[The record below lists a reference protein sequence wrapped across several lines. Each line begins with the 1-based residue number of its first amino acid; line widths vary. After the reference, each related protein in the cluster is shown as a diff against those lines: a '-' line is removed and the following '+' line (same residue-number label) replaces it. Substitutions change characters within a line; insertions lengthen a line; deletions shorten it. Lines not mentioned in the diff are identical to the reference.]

1 MDIECIN
8 TVSSDLINMSET
20 LPIRLSDSASQLR
33 INTTIQTI
41 TDTVS
46 SLEANDLY
54 RFSLKGRSS
63 FNLTLDSL
71 SADADVKL
79 IQDKNANGK
88 FDKGETIAYSN
99 NGGKL
104 AESISTDLAA
114 GNYYVEVYPY
124 GNIQTNYR
132 LSVSAVPF
140 DSAGNTFNDA
150 REVAV
155 DSQGK
160 SISDWVGKLDSD
172 DYYRFNLAG
181 TSEFKVV
188 VDGLSADA
196 DLRLLSSQGNI
207 LASSVNIGTASE
219 LIAQTL
225 EAGTYYLQ
233 VNSYSNSETFYNLD
247 VSASSLS
254 QITSNK
260 GDRQSIPTSIG
271 NEAIAAAVQVSP
283 IPTSSPIPQSAEG
296 KRSQVG
302 TLRADT
308 FTFQSGYSRT
318 IFSGNG
324 NFDYGSGARDLI
336 DLSQFASTSAAF
348 NYATNPN
355 GGIAYNSGN
364 GNRIFDALTLGDGS
378 EILFEGIE
386 AIKFADTTINLSVN
400 PNDPQFSKQ
409 WNLHGMGVHNAWR
422 FTKGTDNVM
431 IGIQDTGLGT
441 NSSGKIH
448 SDLRKTDFI
457 GKNYLDEW
465 GDFSHGTLVQGSI
478 AAKSNNKKGGAGI
491 NWNSDL
497 MHVDVVGEDALDYNL
512 ATATQAMIDKAN
524 AQGKRLVVNIS
535 LAGGYSVEFE
545 QLIADNQDKALFVI
559 AAGNGDSNKIASPA
573 DLAAKYGN
581 VVAVGSSWGTQDWYG
596 NAKTPGERVS
606 YDNWWGSNYGKGLTV
621 TAPSEFVT
629 TSADRNDSGKFDF
642 GYNEKFNGTSASTAN
657 VSGVASLV
665 WSVNSNLSAGQ
676 VKAIISE
683 TAFDLGKKGYDEAY
697 GNGFINADAA
707 VRRALAI
714 ARGFA

>member
-271 NEAIAAAVQVSP
+271 NEAVTAAVQVSP
-283 IPTSSPIPQSAEG
+283 IPTSSPIPQSGEG

-535 LAGGYSVEFE
+535 LAGGYSAEFE

>member
-20 LPIRLSDSASQLR
+20 VPIRLSDSASQLR

-46 SLEANDLY
+46 SLSANDLY
-54 RFSLKGRSS
+54 HFSLKGRSS

-88 FDKGETIAYSN
+88 FDRGETIAYSN
-99 NGGKL
+99 NGSKL
-104 AESISTDLAA
+104 AESIRTDLAA
-114 GNYYVEVYPY
+114 GNYYIEVYPY
-124 GNIQTNYR
+124 GNIKTNYR

-140 DSAGNTFNDA
+140 DSAGNTFNNA
-150 REVAV
+150 REVSV
-155 DSQGK
+155 DSQTK

-172 DYYRFNLAG
+172 DYYKFNLAG
-181 TSEFKVV
+181 TSEFKVA

-247 VSASSLS
+247 LSASALL

-260 GDRQSIPTSIG
+260 GDRQLIPTSVE
-271 NEAIAAAVQVSP
+271 NEAVTAANQVSP
-283 IPTSSPIPQSAEG
+283 IPTSAAIPQSANG
-296 KRSQVG
+296 TRSQAG

-308 FTFQSGYSRT
+308 FTFESGYSRT

-324 NFDYGSGARDLI
+324 NFDYGSGARDLM

-386 AIKFADTTINLSVN
+386 AIKFADTTINLSIT
-400 PNDPQFSKQ
+400 PNDPKFSKQ
-409 WNLHGMGVHNAWR
+409 SNLHGMGVHNAWR

-441 NSSGKIH
+441 DSSGKIH
-448 SDLRKTDFI
+448 SDLRKPDFI

-465 GDFSHGTLVQGSI
+465 GNFSHGTLVLGSI
-478 AAKSNNKKGGAGI
+478 AAKSNNKTGGAGI
-491 NWNSDL
+491 NWKSDL
-497 MHVDVVGEDALDYNL
+497 MLVDVVGEDALDYNL
-512 ATATQAMIDKAN
+512 ANATQAMIDKAN
-524 AQGKRLVVNIS
+524 AQGKRLVVNLS
-535 LAGGYSVEFE
+535 LAGGYSAEFE

-559 AAGNGDSNKIASPA
+559 ASGNDNSNKIASPA

-581 VVAVGSSWGTQDWYG
+581 VMAVGFFLG
-596 NAKTPGERVS
+596 NSR
-606 YDNWWGSNYGKGLTV
+606 
-621 TAPSEFVT
+621 
-629 TSADRNDSGKFDF
+629 
-642 GYNEKFNGTSASTAN
+642 
-657 VSGVASLV
+657 LV
-665 WSVNSNLSAGQ
+665 W
-676 VKAIISE
+676 
-683 TAFDLGKKGYDEAY
+683 
-697 GNGFINADAA
+697 
-707 VRRALAI
+707 
-714 ARGFA
+714 

>member
-260 GDRQSIPTSIG
+260 GDKRSLMPSALRQSIPTSIG
-271 NEAIAAAVQVSP
+271 NEAVTAAVQVSP

-535 LAGGYSVEFE
+535 LAGGYSAEFE

-559 AAGNGDSNKIASPA
+559 AAGNGDSNKIASPRRF
-573 DLAAKYGN
+573 
-581 VVAVGSSWGTQDWYG
+581 S
-596 NAKTPGERVS
+596 GEIR
-606 YDNWWGSNYGKGLTV
+606 
-621 TAPSEFVT
+621 
-629 TSADRNDSGKFDF
+629 
-642 GYNEKFNGTSASTAN
+642 
-657 VSGVASLV
+657 
-665 WSVNSNLSAGQ
+665 
-676 VKAIISE
+676 
-683 TAFDLGKKGYDEAY
+683 
-697 GNGFINADAA
+697 
-707 VRRALAI
+707 
-714 ARGFA
+714 

>member
-1 MDIECIN
+1 
-8 TVSSDLINMSET
+8 MSET
-20 LPIRLSDSASQLR
+20 VPIKLLDSASQLR

-46 SLEANDLY
+46 SFEANDLY
-54 RFSLKGRSS
+54 SFSLKGRSS
-63 FNLTLDSL
+63 FNLTLDGL

-88 FDKGETIAYSN
+88 FDQGETIADSN

-104 AESISTDLAA
+104 AESIHTDLAA
-114 GNYYVEVYPY
+114 GTYYIEVYPY
-124 GNIQTNYR
+124 GNIETNYR

-140 DSAGNTFNDA
+140 DSAGNTFDNA

-155 DSQGK
+155 DPLSK
-160 SISDWVGKLDSD
+160 SISDWVGELDSD

-181 TSEFKVV
+181 TSDFKVV
-188 VDGLSADA
+188 VDGLTADA
-196 DLRLLSSQGNI
+196 DLWLLSSQGNI
-207 LASSVNIGTASE
+207 LRSSVNIGTALE
-219 LIAQTL
+219 EITQTL
-225 EAGTYYLQ
+225 EAGTYY
-233 VNSYSNSETFYNLD
+233 VKVTSHSNSETFYDLD
-247 VSASSLS
+247 LSASLS

-260 GDRQSIPTSIG
+260 GDDRQRNPTSVNTEAVSAVSQVLSSIPTS
-271 NEAIAAAVQVSP
+271 A
-283 IPTSSPIPQSAEG
+283 TIPQSANG
-296 KRSQVG
+296 TRSQAG

-308 FTFQSGYSRT
+308 FTFESGYSRT

-324 NFDYGSGARDLI
+324 NVDYGSGARDFI
-336 DLSQFASTSAAF
+336 DLSLFASTSAAF
-348 NYATNPN
+348 NYATDPN

-386 AIKFADTTINLSVN
+386 AIKFADTTINLSVT
-400 PNDPQFSKQ
+400 PNDPEFSKQ

-422 FTKGTDNVM
+422 FTTGTDNVM

-441 NSSGKIH
+441 DSSGKIH
-448 SDLRKTDFI
+448 PDLRQADFI
-457 GKNYLDEW
+457 GQNYLDEW
-465 GDFSHGTLVQGSI
+465 GNFSHGTLVQGSI
-478 AAKSNNKKGGAGI
+478 AAKSNNNQGGAGI

-497 MHVDVVGEDALDYNL
+497 MLVDVVGEDALDYNL

-524 AQGKRLVVNIS
+524 VEGKRLVVNLS

-559 AAGNGDSNKIASPA
+559 ASGNDNSNSIANPA
-573 DLAAKYGN
+573 DLALKYSN

-606 YDNWWGSNYGKGLTV
+606 YDNWWGSNYGDGLTV
-621 TAPSEFVT
+621 TAPSEFLT
-629 TSADRNDSGKFDF
+629 TSASRNESGQFVF
-642 GYNEKFNGTSASTAN
+642 GYNDKFNGTSASTAN

-665 WSVNSNLSAGQ
+665 WSVNSALSAGQ
-676 VKAIISE
+676 IKAIISE
-683 TAFDLGKKGYDEAY
+683 TAYDLGDKGYDAFY

>member
-1 MDIECIN
+1 
-8 TVSSDLINMSET
+8 MSET
-20 LPIRLSDSASQLR
+20 VPIKLSDSASQLR
-33 INTTIQTI
+33 INTNIQTFD
-41 TDTVS
+41 DTVS
-46 SLEANDLY
+46 SFEANDLY
-54 RFSLKGRSS
+54 RFSLEGRSS
-63 FNLTLDSL
+63 FNLTLDGL

-104 AESISTDLAA
+104 TESIRADLDK
-114 GNYYVEVYPY
+114 GNYYIEVYPY
-124 GNIQTNYR
+124 GNIETNYR

-140 DSAGNTFNDA
+140 DSAGNTFDNA

-155 DSQGK
+155 DSRAK
-160 SISDWVGKLDSD
+160 SISDWVGKLDSE

-181 TSEFKVV
+181 TSDFKVV

-225 EAGTYYLQ
+225 EAGTYYIK

-247 VSASSLS
+247 LSASLS

-260 GDRQSIPTSIG
+260 SDRQLIPTSVATEVVNAG
-271 NEAIAAAVQVSP
+271 VSQVLSP
-283 IPTSSPIPQSAEG
+283 IPTSAPIPQSANG
-296 KRSQVG
+296 TRSQAG

-308 FTFQSGYSRT
+308 FTFESGYSRT

-324 NFDYGSGARDLI
+324 NVDYGSGVRDLI

-348 NYATNPN
+348 NYATDPN

-386 AIKFADTTINLSVN
+386 AIKFADTTINLSVT
-400 PNDPQFSKQ
+400 PNDPLFNQQ

-422 FTKGTDNVM
+422 FTKGSDNVM

-441 NSSGKIH
+441 NSSGNIH
-448 SDLRKTDFI
+448 PDLRQADFI

-465 GDFSHGTLVQGSI
+465 GNFSHGTLVQGSI

-497 MHVDVVGEDALDYNL
+497 MLVDVVGEDALDYNL

-524 AQGKRLVVNIS
+524 AQGKRLVVNLS

-559 AAGNGDSNKIASPA
+559 ASGNDNSNKIANPA
-573 DLAAKYGN
+573 DLAVKYSN

-606 YDNWWGSNYGKGLTV
+606 YDNWWGSNYGNGLTV

-629 TSADRNDSGKFDF
+629 TSANRNDSGQFEF
-642 GYNEKFNGTSASTAN
+642 GYNDKFNGTSASTAN

-683 TAFDLGKKGYDEAY
+683 TAYDLGDKGYDAVY
-697 GNGFINADAA
+697 GSGFINADAA

>member
-1 MDIECIN
+1 
-8 TVSSDLINMSET
+8 MSET
-20 LPIRLSDSASQLR
+20 VPIKLLDSASQLR

-41 TDTVS
+41 TDTVNS
-46 SLEANDLY
+46 FEANDLY

-63 FNLTLDSL
+63 FNLTLDGL

-79 IQDKNANGK
+79 IQDKNEDGK

-104 AESISTDLAA
+104 AESIHTDLAA
-114 GNYYVEVYPY
+114 GTYYVEVYPY
-124 GNIQTNYR
+124 GNIETDYR

-140 DSAGNTFNDA
+140 DSAGNTFDNA

-155 DSQGK
+155 DSLSK
-160 SISDWVGKLDSD
+160 SISDWVGELDSD
-172 DYYRFNLAG
+172 DYYKFNLAG
-181 TSEFKVV
+181 TSDFKVV
-188 VDGLSADA
+188 VDDLSADA
-196 DLRLLSSQGNI
+196 DLWLLSSQGNI
-207 LASSVNIGTASE
+207 LASSVNPGTASE

-225 EAGTYYLQ
+225 EAGTYYLK
-233 VNSYSNSETFYNLD
+233 VNSYSNSETYYNLD
-247 VSASSLS
+247 LSALLSKITVNEGDKQSLMPSALRQPNPTSVNTEAVSASQVLS
-254 QITSNK
+254 
-260 GDRQSIPTSIG
+260 SIPTS
-271 NEAIAAAVQVSP
+271 A
-283 IPTSSPIPQSAEG
+283 TIPQSANG
-296 KRSQVG
+296 TRSQAG

-308 FTFQSGYSRT
+308 FTFESGYSRT

-324 NFDYGSGARDLI
+324 NLDYGSGARDLI
-336 DLSQFASTSAAF
+336 DLSLFASTSAAF
-348 NYATNPN
+348 NYATDPN

-386 AIKFADTTINLSVN
+386 AIKFADTTINLSVT
-400 PNDPQFSKQ
+400 PNDPEFSKQ
-409 WNLHGMGVHNAWR
+409 WNLHAMGVHNAWR
-422 FTKGTDNVM
+422 FTTGTDNVM

-441 NSSGKIH
+441 NSKGNIH
-448 SDLRKTDFI
+448 PDLRKADFI

-465 GDFSHGTLVQGSI
+465 GNFSHGTLVQGSI

-497 MHVDVVGEDALDYNL
+497 MLVDVVGEDALDYNL

-524 AQGKRLVVNIS
+524 AQGKRLVVNLS

-545 QLIADNQDKALFVI
+545 QLIAGNQDKALFVI
-559 AAGNGDSNKIASPA
+559 AAGNDNSDRISSPA
-573 DLAAKYGN
+573 DLAVKYSN

-606 YDNWWGSNYGKGLTV
+606 YDNWWGSNYGDGLTV
-621 TAPSEFVT
+621 TAPSEFLT
-629 TSADRNDSGKFDF
+629 TSADRNDSGEFKF
-642 GYNEKFNGTSASTAN
+642 GYNDKFNGTSASTAN

-665 WSVNSNLSAGQ
+665 WSVNSALSAGQ
-676 VKAIISE
+676 IKAIISE
-683 TAFDLGKKGYDEAY
+683 TAYDLGKKGYDAVY
-697 GNGFINADAA
+697 GSGFINADAA

-714 ARGFA
+714 ARDFA

>member
-1 MDIECIN
+1 
-8 TVSSDLINMSET
+8 MSET
-20 LPIRLSDSASQLR
+20 HPIKLSDSASQLR
-33 INTTIQTI
+33 INTNIQTI
-41 TDTVS
+41 NDTVS
-46 SLEANDLY
+46 SFEANDLY

-63 FNLTLDSL
+63 FNLSLDGL
-71 SADADVKL
+71 SEDADVRL

-104 AESISTDLAA
+104 AESIRTDLEE
-114 GNYYVEVYPY
+114 GNYYIEVYPY
-124 GNIQTNYR
+124 GNIETNYR

-140 DSAGNTFNDA
+140 DSAGNTFSNA
-150 REVAV
+150 REIAV

-160 SISDWVGKLDSD
+160 SISDWVGKLDSE
-172 DYYRFNLAG
+172 DYYKFNLAG
-181 TSEFKVV
+181 TSDFKVV

-196 DLRLLSSQGNI
+196 DLQLLSSQGNI
-207 LASSVNIGTASE
+207 LKSSVNIGTASE

-225 EAGTYYLQ
+225 EAGSYYIK
-233 VNSYSNSETFYNLD
+233 VNSYSDSETFYNLD
-247 VSASSLS
+247 LSASRS

-260 GDRQSIPTSIG
+260 GGSQ
-271 NEAIAAAVQVSP
+271 P
-283 IPTSSPIPQSAEG
+283 IPTSVNTQAVALDPVLSPIPASAPITQIANG
-296 KRSQVG
+296 TRSLAG
-302 TLRADT
+302 TLKADT
-308 FTFQSGYSRT
+308 FTFESGYSRT

-324 NFDYGSGARDLI
+324 NVDYGSGARDLI

-386 AIKFADTTINLSVN
+386 AIKFADTTINLSVT
-400 PNDPQFSKQ
+400 PNDPLFNQQ

-448 SDLRKTDFI
+448 PDLRKADFI
-457 GKNYLDEW
+457 GQNYLDEW
-465 GDFSHGTLVQGSI
+465 GNFSHGTLVQGSI

-497 MHVDVVGEDALDYNL
+497 MLVDVVGEDALDYNL

-524 AQGKRLVVNIS
+524 AEGKRLVVNLS
-535 LAGGYSVEFE
+535 LAGGYSPDFE
-545 QLIADNQDKALFVI
+545 QLVADNQDKALFVI
-559 AAGNGDSNKIASPA
+559 ASGNDNSNSISSPA

-581 VVAVGSSWGTQDWYG
+581 VMAVGSSWGTQDWYG

-606 YDNWWGSNYGKGLTV
+606 YSNWWGSNYGDGLTV
-621 TAPSEFVT
+621 TAPSEFVST
-629 TSADRNDSGKFDF
+629 NANRNDSGFDF
-642 GYNEKFNGTSASTAN
+642 GYNDKFNGTSASTAN

-665 WSVNSNLSAGQ
+665 WSVNSGLSAAQ
-676 VKAIISE
+676 IKSIISE
-683 TAFDLGKKGYDEAY
+683 TAYDLGTKGYDAVY

>member
-20 LPIRLSDSASQLR
+20 VPIRLSDSASQLR

-114 GNYYVEVYPY
+114 GNYYIEVYPY

-132 LSVSAVPF
+132 LSASAVPF
-140 DSAGNTFNDA
+140 DSAGNTFNNA

-155 DSQGK
+155 DSQT
-160 SISDWVGKLDSD
+160 SIRDWVGKLDSE
-172 DYYRFNLAG
+172 DYYRFNLADS
-181 TSEFKVV
+181 SEFKVV
-188 VDGLSADA
+188 VDGLTADA
-196 DLRLLSSQGNI
+196 DLQLLSSQGNI
-207 LASSVNIGTASE
+207 LRSSVNIGTALE
-219 LIAQTL
+219 QITQTL
-225 EAGTYYLQ
+225 EAGTYYVK

-247 VSASSLS
+247 LSASLS
-254 QITSNK
+254 QIT
-260 GDRQSIPTSIG
+260 IPTSISD
-271 NEAIAAAVQVSP
+271 EAVSGGSQVSSP
-283 IPTSSPIPQSAEG
+283 IPTSSPIPQTANG
-296 KRSQVG
+296 TRSQAG

-308 FTFQSGYSRT
+308 FAFQSGYSRT

-336 DLSQFASTSAAF
+336 DLSLFASTSAAF
-348 NYATNPN
+348 NYATDPN

-364 GNRIFDALTLGDGS
+364 GNRIFDALTLNDGS

-386 AIKFADTTINLSVN
+386 AIKFADTTINLSVT
-400 PNDPQFSKQ
+400 PNDPQFNKQ
-409 WNLHGMGVHNAWR
+409 SNLHGMGVHNAWR

-441 NSSGKIH
+441 DSNGKIH
-448 SDLRKTDFI
+448 SDLRKPDFI

-465 GDFSHGTLVQGSI
+465 GNFSHGTLVLGSI

-491 NWNSDL
+491 NWKSDL
-497 MHVDVVGEDALDYNL
+497 MLVDVVGEDALDYNL

-524 AQGKRLVVNIS
+524 AQGKRLVVNLS
-535 LAGGYSVEFE
+535 LAGGYLVEFE

-559 AAGNGDSNKIASPA
+559 ASGNDNSNKIASPA

-581 VVAVGSSWGTQDWYG
+581 VMAVGSSWGTQDWYG
-596 NAKTPGERVS
+596 NAKTPGERVA
-606 YDNWWGSNYGKGLTV
+606 YDNWWGSNYGNGLTV
-621 TAPSEFVT
+621 TAPSEFIA

-642 GYNEKFNGTSASTAN
+642 GYNDKFNGTSASTAN

-683 TAFDLGKKGYDEAY
+683 TAFDLGKKGYDETY